1 MYDHRVEALAEY
13 KKMHCRLELV
23 AKECAKI
30 TSSWGCVMEC
40 WGDFLMMREYESS

>member
-1 MYDHRVEALAEY
+1 MRMYDHRVEALAEY

-23 AKECAKI
+23 AKECAKN

-40 WGDFLMMREYESS
+40 YECYGVLG